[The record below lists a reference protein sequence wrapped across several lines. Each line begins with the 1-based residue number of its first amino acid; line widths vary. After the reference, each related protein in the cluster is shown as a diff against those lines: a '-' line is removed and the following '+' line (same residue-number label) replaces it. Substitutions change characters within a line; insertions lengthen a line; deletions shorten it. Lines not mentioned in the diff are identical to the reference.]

1 MFNFYKY
8 NINVV
13 YRIIFLILF
22 AITIMFIKN
31 PYVLVF
37 LTLGITYINKK
48 PNLVFCIFSSFT
60 FFFLVWYLLSND
72 VLLINYL
79 LVIEYLLVFF
89 PKISKDDLI
98 FLKKLFNKQKY
109 LYSDLNTK
117 YRSSLVASNEKIF
130 DDFVKNMEFDES
142 IYEIKSRLKD
152 KNNYMLYE
160 KSMINYVRF
169 YKNRNDVL
177 HNYAMNI
184 ETVAFLVVHIILL
197 IVAIVWWYNALFD
210 YLFIWWN

>member
-79 LVIEYLLVFF
+79 LVIEYLLFFF

-130 DDFVKNMEFDES
+130 DDFVNNMEFDES

-184 ETVAFLVVHIILL
+184 ETIVFLVVHVILL
-197 IVAIVWWYNALFD
+197 VVAIVW
-210 YLFIWWN
+210 

>member
-8 NINVV
+8 NINIV
-13 YRIIFLILF
+13 YRIICLILF
-22 AITIMFIKN
+22 TITIMFIKN

-48 PNLVFCIFSSFT
+48 PNLVFCIFSAFT

-130 DDFVKNMEFDES
+130 DDFVNNMEFDES
-142 IYEIKSRLKD
+142 IYEIKSRLKN

-184 ETVAFLVVHIILL
+184 ETVAFLVVHVILL
-197 IVAIVWWYNALFD
+197 IVAIVW
-210 YLFIWWN
+210 

>member
-48 PNLVFCIFSSFT
+48 PNLVFCI
-60 FFFLVWYLLSND
+60 
-72 VLLINYL
+72 NYL

-89 PKISKDDLI
+89 PKISNDDLI

-197 IVAIVWWYNALFD
+197 IVAIVW
-210 YLFIWWN
+210 